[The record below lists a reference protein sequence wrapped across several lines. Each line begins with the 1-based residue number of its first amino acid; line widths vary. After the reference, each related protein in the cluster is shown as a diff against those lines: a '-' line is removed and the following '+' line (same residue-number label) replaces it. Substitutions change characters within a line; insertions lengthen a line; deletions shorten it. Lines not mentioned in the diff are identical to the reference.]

1 MNQLK
6 LVETHEQ
13 RAHAKLSPSS
23 AHRWLRCPAS
33 IEACRDIKDTS
44 SVHAEEGTAAHE
56 LAETVLRNPTT
67 TAAHYI
73 DNVFNGFTV
82 DDEMAMF
89 VQQYVDRIHSLEG
102 NLDIEVR
109 LDLREYA
116 KDSFGT
122 ADAVTLDASSKR
134 LYVGDLKYGKG
145 VRVEAEGNE
154 QAMMYALGALQEYA
168 IYTEIDEIVIG
179 IYQPRLHHFPEWT
192 ITREALLAFG
202 ETVKLAS
209 AAALKPNAAFNAGEK
224 QCSWCLNKGNCRAL
238 ADHQNQLIG
247 SQFDNLDII
256 EKVDTLTLAE
266 IGEKILPNLKLLE
279 QWTKAVQ
286 HRAYEALEL
295 GHDVPGY
302 KMVEG
307 RSVRRWADEKAVSD
321 KLSASLDEDDVW
333 QRKLVTVAQAEKLVG
348 KKEFA
353 ELFADDVS
361 RPAGKPTIAPES
373 DKRPALTPALE
384 FDIINSN

>member
-13 RAHAKLSPSS
+13 RAHARLSPSS

-44 SVHAEEGTAAHE
+44 SIHAEEGTAAHE

-67 TAAHYI
+67 TSSDYI
-73 DNVFNGFTV
+73 GNVFNGFTV
-82 DDEMAMF
+82 DEEMAGF

-122 ADAVTLDASSKR
+122 ADAVTLDADNKR

-154 QAMMYALGALQEYA
+154 QAMLYALGALAEYA

-179 IYQPRLHHFPEWT
+179 IYQPRLNHFPEWT
-192 ITREALLAFG
+192 ITRDDLLAFG
-202 ETVKLAS
+202 ETVKIAS
-209 AAALKPNAAFNAGEK
+209 AAALKPGAAFNAGEK
-224 QCSWCLNKGNCRAL
+224 QCGWCLNKGNCRAL
-238 ADHQNQLIG
+238 ADYQHQVIG
-247 SQFDNLDII
+247 SQFDTLDLI
-256 EKVDTLTLAE
+256 EKVDTLTLEE
-266 IGEKILPNLKLLE
+266 IGLKILPNLKLLE

-307 RSVRRWADEKAVSD
+307 RSLRRWSNEKEVSK
-321 KLSASLDEDDVW
+321 KLEASLDEDDVW
-333 QRKLVTVAQAEKLVG
+333 QRKLVTVAQAEKLIG
-348 KKEFA
+348 KKEFVV
-353 ELFADDVS
+353 LFADDVD
-361 RPAGKPTIAPES
+361 RPTGKPTIAPES
-373 DKRPALTPALE
+373 DKREALSPALE
-384 FDIINSN
+384 FDAIK

>member
-13 RAHAKLSPSS
+13 RAHARLSPSS

-44 SVHAEEGTAAHE
+44 SIHAEEGTAAHE

-67 TAAHYI
+67 TSSDYI
-73 DNVFNGFTV
+73 GNVFNGFTV
-82 DDEMAMF
+82 DDEMAGF

-122 ADAVTLDASSKR
+122 ADAVTLNAENKR

-154 QAMMYALGALQEYA
+154 QAMLYALGALAEYA

-179 IYQPRLHHFPEWT
+179 IYQPRLNHFPEWT
-192 ITREALLAFG
+192 ITRDELLAFG
-202 ETVKLAS
+202 ETVKIAS
-209 AAALKPNAAFNAGEK
+209 AAALKPGAAFNAGEK
-224 QCSWCLNKGNCRAL
+224 QCGWCLNKGNCRAL
-238 ADHQNQLIG
+238 ADYQNQLIG
-247 SQFDNLDII
+247 SQFDTLDLID
-256 EKVDTLTLAE
+256 KVDTLTLAE

-286 HRAYEALEL
+286 HRAYEALEQGL
-295 GHDVPGY
+295 DVPGY

-307 RSVRRWADEKAVSD
+307 RSLRRWSNEKEVSK
-321 KLSASLDEDDVW
+321 KLEASLDEDDVW
-333 QRKLVTVAQAEKLVG
+333 QRKLVTVAQAEKLIG
-348 KKEFA
+348 KKEFV

-361 RPAGKPTIAPES
+361 RPTGKPTIAPES
-373 DKRPALTPALE
+373 DKREALSPALE
-384 FDIINSN
+384 FDAIK

>member
-1 MNQLK
+1 
-6 LVETHEQ
+6 
-13 RAHAKLSPSS
+13 
-23 AHRWLRCPAS
+23 
-33 IEACRDIKDTS
+33 
-44 SVHAEEGTAAHE
+44 
-56 LAETVLRNPTT
+56 
-67 TAAHYI
+67 
-73 DNVFNGFTV
+73 
-82 DDEMAMF
+82 MAGF

-122 ADAVTLDASSKR
+122 ADAVTLNAENKR

-154 QAMMYALGALQEYA
+154 QAMLYALGALAEYA

-179 IYQPRLHHFPEWT
+179 IYQPRLNHFPEWT
-192 ITREALLAFG
+192 ITRDELMAFG
-202 ETVKLAS
+202 ETVKIAS
-209 AAALKPNAAFNAGEK
+209 AAALKPGAAFNAGEK
-224 QCSWCLNKGNCRAL
+224 QCGWCLNKGNCRAL
-238 ADHQNQLIG
+238 ADYQHQVIG

-279 QWTKAVQ
+279 QWIKAVQ

-307 RSVRRWADEKAVSD
+307 RSVRRWANEKEVSD

-333 QRKLVTVAQAEKLVG
+333 QRKLVTVAQAEKLIG

-361 RPAGKPTIAPES
+361 RPAGKATIAPEA
-373 DKRPALTPALE
+373 DKREALSPALE
-384 FDIINSN
+384 FDAIK

>member
-13 RAHAKLSPSS
+13 RAHARLSPSS

-44 SVHAEEGTAAHE
+44 SIHAEEGTAAHE

-67 TAAHYI
+67 TSSDYI
-73 DNVFNGFTV
+73 GNVFNGFTV
-82 DDEMAMF
+82 DDEMAGF

-122 ADAVTLDASSKR
+122 ADAVTLNAENKR

-154 QAMMYALGALQEYA
+154 QAMLYALGALAEYA

-179 IYQPRLHHFPEWT
+179 IYQPRLNHFPEWT
-192 ITREALLAFG
+192 ITRDELLAFG
-202 ETVKLAS
+202 ETVKIAS
-209 AAALKPNAAFNAGEK
+209 AAALKPGAAFNAGEK
-224 QCSWCLNKGNCRAL
+224 QCGWCLNKGNCRAL
-238 ADHQNQLIG
+238 ADYQNQLIG
-247 SQFDNLDII
+247 SQFDTLDLI

-286 HRAYEALEL
+286 HRAYEALEQGL
-295 GHDVPGY
+295 DVPGY

-307 RSVRRWADEKAVSD
+307 RSLRRWSNEKEVSK
-321 KLSASLDEDDVW
+321 KLEASLDEDDVW
-333 QRKLVTVAQAEKLVG
+333 QRKLVTVAQAEKLIG
-348 KKEFA
+348 KKAFV
-353 ELFADDVS
+353 ELFADDVN
-361 RPAGKPTIAPES
+361 RPTGKPTIAPES
-373 DKRPALTPALE
+373 DKREALSPALE
-384 FDIINSN
+384 FDAIK